1 MIKVLFFA
9 RVRDQVGCAELDM
22 ELPAGVSDV
31 AGFTATVKAMG
42 AAFEGA
48 LSEPNVLIAV
58 NQEMANSQMT
68 VEDGD
73 EIAYFPPVTGG

>member
-31 AGFTATVKAMG
+31 ASFTATVKAMG
-42 AAFEGA
+42 AAFEEA